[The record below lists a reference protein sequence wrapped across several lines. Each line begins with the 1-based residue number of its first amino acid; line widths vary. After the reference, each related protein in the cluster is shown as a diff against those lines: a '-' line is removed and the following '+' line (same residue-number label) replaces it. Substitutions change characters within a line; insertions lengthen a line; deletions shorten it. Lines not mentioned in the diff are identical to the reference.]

1 MCAFQSFYEHEMFEK
16 SFKATLIALV
26 PRKIGQ
32 LDVKD
37 FGPIS
42 LVGNVYKILA
52 KVLAIRMKL
61 VLGMLV
67 LNIQNAFV
75 GRISTQFLYS

>member
-16 SFKATLIALV
+16 SSKATFIAFI

-37 FGPIS
+37 FGSIS

-52 KVLAIRMKL
+52 KVLAIRMQQ

-75 GRISTQFLYS
+75 GWISTQFL